1 MTDNKT
7 GSVQYKIITF
17 YVLVCL
23 NLACVRVCMCMH
35 TPDHP
40 KGRNLPSSQFSP
52 LTKNS
57 PAIIMNTHTMRLMTF
72 STLLKPTEFFT
83 PKATITVTSSAMS
96 SASRSG
102 YDCSPL
108 PREETHRYNY
118 TDTVE

>member
-1 MTDNKT
+1 M
-7 GSVQYKIITF
+7 
-17 YVLVCL
+17 
-23 NLACVRVCMCMH
+23 CVH
-35 TPDHP
+35 TPDQP

-52 LTKNS
+52 LTKNR

-83 PKATITVTSSAMS
+83 PSATITVTSSAIS

-108 PREETHRYNY
+108 PKGEGYY
-118 TDTVE
+118 